1 MFNAFKNMGSLI
13 GKGFLI
19 ECFLEYYGDEMVA
32 QIRKL
37 LDDSGITAA
46 DMPDFIMNNRALPIP
61 PQAFVKMKG
70 LEDYFETLEPA
81 RIFEWLAKA
90 RPDLANELV
99 KLDELGAEYIV
110 RFKYFMIDSIRASE
124 AAPPE
129 EAKEATPLEEAK
141 EETETETAPTSPMEK
156 LCESCGASFT
166 VTEEESEITECPNCR

>member
-1 MFNAFKNMGSLI
+1 MTNMLGAFKNMGSLV

-19 ECFLEYYGDEMVA
+19 ECFLEYYGDELVA
-32 QIRKL
+32 QIKKI
-37 LDDSGITAA
+37 LDDSGLTAA
-46 DMPDFIMNNRALPIP
+46 DIPEFVMGDKALPIP

-90 RPDLANELV
+90 RPDLANELI

-110 RFKYFMIDSIRASE
+110 RFKYFMIDSIKASE
-124 AAPPE
+124 VTPPE
-129 EAKEATPLEEAK
+129 GATGEPEPEIL
-141 EETETETAPTSPMEK
+141 PPPMEEV
-156 LCESCGASFT
+156 CESCGASFS